1 MDIAARAIDALRAA
15 QVNEMGTQSL
25 AMPRGTIVKLV
36 LVLLAVVLAY
46 AWYDGG
52 RESMHDI
59 SKPIA
64 LPGAAR

>member
-36 LVLLAVVLAY
+36 LAALAVLLAY

-52 RESMHDI
+52 REPLHQI
-59 SKPIA
+59 STPVSV
-64 LPGAAR
+64 PGAAR

>member
-25 AMPRGTIVKLV
+25 AMPRGTIVKLM
-36 LVLLAVVLAY
+36 LVLLAVLLTY

-52 RESMHDI
+52 TEPMRPI
-59 SKPIA
+59 SEPID
-64 LPGAAR
+64 LPGEAK

>member
-25 AMPRGTIVKLV
+25 AMPRGTIVKLA
-36 LVLLAVVLAY
+36 LVLLAALLVY

-52 RESMHDI
+52 REPMHRI
-59 SKPIA
+59 SKPIDV
-64 LPGAAR
+64 PGAAR